1 MSEELGTKDNP
12 RIGLDD
18 SAIETKFRDFAK
30 EHLTDKDIEEA
41 LGRCWTLDQ
50 QADMPRF
57 LSKFEIGAMS

>member
-30 EHLTDKDIEEA
+30 AHFTDREIEEA
-41 LGRCWTLDQ
+41 LGLCWTLDQ
-50 QADMPRF
+50 QAEMPLF
-57 LSKFEIGAMS
+57 LSKFEIEATS